1 RPPSH
6 LPYLSL
12 SALMSPH
19 SYPLSL
25 HDALPIYSPSAP
37 TSPASSACATSA
49 RPSAPSSTS
58 SRCRSPSS
66 SPGSCS
72 SRCPHRSSSS
82 AACSSSAESGS
93 SNGARPGW
101 PVAWPGARSSPA
113 PSAPRSSTPDRPRP
127 AGRAQSALPA
137 RPVGRAGPAALSRLQ
152 SPDFDGVAVAL
163 LGEEA
168 AALSGE
174 VLIDGIGGDHGVE
187 GRRALIVLR
196 TQDPPEPLGLLLT

>member
-1 RPPSH
+1 
-6 LPYLSL
+6 
-12 SALMSPH
+12 
-19 SYPLSL
+19 
-25 HDALPIYSPSAP
+25 
-37 TSPASSACATSA
+37 
-49 RPSAPSSTS
+49 
-58 SRCRSPSS
+58 
-66 SPGSCS
+66 
-72 SRCPHRSSSS
+72 
-82 AACSSSAESGS
+82 GS

-113 PSAPRSSTPDRPRP
+113 LSTPRSSTPDRPRP
-127 AGRAQSALPA
+127 AGAPRRPCRRAPSAAPS
-137 RPVGRAGPAALSRLQ
+137 RSCSVGRALPAALSRSQ